1 MVLWKKVA
9 FNMVYRKI
17 VAQWVKVLAAK
28 FDNLSPSLVKRKE
41 LTPTSFPQTPKWIG
55 WHE

>member
-55 WHE
+55 WHD